1 MQQLLSNAFAL
12 LATTEG
18 TTDSSAFIDYLKS
31 VFVSPFGNVLFLVFL
46 IAFLG
51 YALGKIEIKGVGL
64 GAAGVFLMALVF
76 GHFGAGNNSWFHQIG
91 LVTIDEAKM
100 KTAMK
105 LVQDIGLLCFVTSV
119 GFIAG
124 PKFFSNL
131 KRNAKSYAFIGFC
144 VIGSAALV
152 TAIIIM
158 CTPINAAMGVGILS
172 GALTTTPGF
181 AAAQDA
187 LLSYENSEALINEV
201 TVGHAI
207 GYPFGVVGVVLF
219 VQIVPIILR
228 ADLKVEQQ
236 KLVASSDQSG
246 ERVLPANLIKLDP
259 MGLAPF
265 ALAICLGIIL
275 GKVSIPLPG
284 GASFALGNTGGAL
297 LMGLILG
304 HFGHLGKIS
313 MELSADFLKSFREFG
328 LIMFL
333 IGAGVPGGN
342 GFVEIIQ
349 EQGFILFV
357 YGAIMTLVPMILGY
371 LIARYVVKLCMLNNL
386 GSLTGG
392 MTSTPALGALIN
404 AAKTD
409 DVAAAYASTYPVA
422 LVMVVLASQFLIK
435 FLQ

>member
-246 ERVLPANLIKLDP
+246 ERVLPANLLKLDP

-284 GASFALGNTGGAL
+284 GASFSLGNTGGAL

>member
-1 MQQLLSNAFAL
+1 MQQLLSNASTL
-12 LATTEG
+12 LATGE
-18 TTDSSAFIDYLKS
+18 DACVSSVLSYLSS

-100 KTAMK
+100 KSAMK

-152 TAIIIM
+152 TAIIIL

-187 LLSYENSEALINEV
+187 LLTYENSEALINEV

-246 ERVLPANLIKLDP
+246 ERVLPANLLKLDP

-304 HFGHLGKIS
+304 HYGHLGKIS

-342 GFVEIIQ
+342 GFVEIIK

>member
-1 MQQLLSNAFAL
+1 MQQLLSNAFTL
-12 LATTEG
+12 LATG
-18 TTDSSAFIDYLKS
+18 DDACASSILSYLSS

-219 VQIVPIILR
+219 VQIGPLILR

>member
-100 KTAMK
+100 KSAMK

-246 ERVLPANLIKLDP
+246 ERVLPANLLKLDP

-342 GFVEIIQ
+342 GFVEIIK

>member
-1 MQQLLSNAFAL
+1 MQQLLSNAFTL
-12 LATTEG
+12 LATGE
-18 TTDSSAFIDYLKS
+18 DACSSSILSYLSS

-100 KTAMK
+100 KSAMK

-219 VQIVPIILR
+219 VQIVPILLR

-246 ERVLPANLIKLDP
+246 ERVLPANLLKLDP

-284 GASFALGNTGGAL
+284 GASFSLGNTGGAL

-304 HFGHLGKIS
+304 HFGRLGKIS

-371 LIARYVVKLCMLNNL
+371 VVARYVVKLCMLNNL

-422 LVMVVLASQFLIK
+422 LVMIVLASQFLIK

>member
-46 IAFLG
+46 IAFLS
-51 YALGKIEIKGVGL
+51 YALGKIKGVGL

-100 KTAMK
+100 KSAMK

-187 LLSYENSEALINEV
+187 LLSYENSESPSV
-201 TVGHAI
+201 TRSVI
-207 GYPFGVVGVVLF
+207 PS
-219 VQIVPIILR
+219 
-228 ADLKVEQQ
+228 
-236 KLVASSDQSG
+236 ASSASSSSS
-246 ERVLPANLIKLDP
+246 RSFRSFSAPTSKSNNRSSSLPPINPANASFPPTFSSSTRWDSLPSLSLSAWVSSSVKSQFRFP
-259 MGLAPF
+259 A
-265 ALAICLGIIL
+265 ALA
-275 GKVSIPLPG
+275 SPW
-284 GASFALGNTGGAL
+284 A
-297 LMGLILG
+297 
-304 HFGHLGKIS
+304 
-313 MELSADFLKSFREFG
+313 
-328 LIMFL
+328 
-333 IGAGVPGGN
+333 
-342 GFVEIIQ
+342 
-349 EQGFILFV
+349 
-357 YGAIMTLVPMILGY
+357 
-371 LIARYVVKLCMLNNL
+371 
-386 GSLTGG
+386 
-392 MTSTPALGALIN
+392 TPAARSSW
-404 AAKTD
+404 A
-409 DVAAAYASTYPVA
+409 
-422 LVMVVLASQFLIK
+422 
-435 FLQ
+435 

>member
-100 KTAMK
+100 KSAMK

-246 ERVLPANLIKLDP
+246 ERVLPANLLKLDP

-284 GASFALGNTGGAL
+284 GASFSLGNTGGAL

>member
-100 KTAMK
+100 KSAMK

-246 ERVLPANLIKLDP
+246 ERVLPANLLKLDP

-284 GASFALGNTGGAL
+284 GASFSLGNTGGAL

-422 LVMVVLASQFLIK
+422 LDMVVLASQFLIK

>member
-31 VFVSPFGNVLFLVFL
+31 VFVSPFGNMLFLVFL

-100 KTAMK
+100 KSAMK

-246 ERVLPANLIKLDP
+246 ERVLPANLLKLDP

-284 GASFALGNTGGAL
+284 GASFSLGNTGGAL

>member
-100 KTAMK
+100 KSAMK

-158 CTPINAAMGVGILS
+158 CTPINAALGVGILS

-246 ERVLPANLIKLDP
+246 ERVLPANLLKLDP

-284 GASFALGNTGGAL
+284 GASFSLGNTGGAL

>member
-12 LATTEG
+12 LATTED
-18 TTDSSAFIDYLKS
+18 TTDCSAFIGYLKS
-31 VFVSPFGNVLFLVFL
+31 VFVFPFSDVLFLVFL

-100 KTAMK
+100 KSAMK

-246 ERVLPANLIKLDP
+246 ERVLPANLLKLDP

-284 GASFALGNTGGAL
+284 GASFSLGNTGGAL

>member
-158 CTPINAAMGVGILS
+158 CTPVNAAMGVGILS

-246 ERVLPANLIKLDP
+246 ERVLPANLLKLDP

>member
-1 MQQLLSNAFAL
+1 MQQLLSNAFVL
-12 LATTEG
+12 LAQTEETT
-18 TTDSSAFIDYLKS
+18 TPAFINYLKS

-51 YALGKIEIKGVGL
+51 YALGRIEIKGVGL

-76 GHFGAGNNSWFHQIG
+76 GHFGAGNDSYFHQIG
-91 LVTIDEAKM
+91 LVHVDEAKM
-100 KTAMK
+100 KSAMK

-124 PKFFSNL
+124 PRFFSNL
-131 KRNAKSYAFIGFC
+131 KHNAKSYAFIGFC
-144 VIGSAALV
+144 VIGSAALI

-158 CTPINAAMGVGILS
+158 CTPVNAAMGVGILS

-187 LLSYENSEALINEV
+187 LLPYENAEALINEV

-219 VQIVPIILR
+219 VQIIPIILR
-228 ADLKVEQQ
+228 ADLNEERQ

-246 ERVLPANLIKLDP
+246 ERVLPANLLKLDP

-265 ALAICLGIIL
+265 ALAICLGVIL
-275 GKVSIPLPG
+275 GKVSVPLPG
-284 GASFALGNTGGAL
+284 GASFSLGNTGGAL

-304 HFGHLGKIS
+304 HFGRLGKIS
-313 MELSADFLKSFREFG
+313 MELSPGFLKSFREFG

-333 IGAGVPGGN
+333 IGAGVPGGD

-349 EQGFILFV
+349 EQGLILFV
-357 YGAIMTLVPMILGY
+357 YGAIMTIVPMIFGY
-371 LIARYVVKLCMLNNL
+371 LVARYVVKLCMLNNL

-404 AAKTD
+404 TAKTD
-409 DVAAAYASTYPVA
+409 DVAAAYAATYPVA